1 MVKDILEM
9 VINFLKSRIFSMAL
23 IVILMFSILMFRI
36 FDLQIVNEEYYLNNY
51 IQTAEKEVQT
61 SGTRGLIFDRN
72 GTLLAYNKL
81 AYAIEMED
89 VLDSSLTKSDDL
101 NRIIDKTVQIIQA
114 HGDDIINE
122 FSIILNS
129 NNEYEYSVSSENE
142 KLRFLRDIYGKKSIE
157 ELDDEKKTLSTSS
170 AAEVMDYLCGDA
182 RFDISDEYDLQQ
194 KLYIAMIRYRLSL
207 NSYQKYITTKIAS
220 NVSEET
226 VAAIYENQWELA
238 GVSVTEESIRVYNES
253 KYFAHIIGYTG
264 KISESQLADYNGAGG
279 DYLASDVVGKSGIE
293 QVMESDLQ
301 GQKGISTIFTDS
313 TGRILEQVDKSDAKA
328 GNDVYLSVDAKLQ
341 KAGYTILEQKLAG
354 IVYNKLVNRQ
364 VTVTE
369 NMKEIPISIY
379 DVYYQMIN
387 NNVLDLSHFAEEDA
401 KENEKNIYNKFQS
414 KQQSV
419 IATVRGELTAAEP
432 KPLSQL
438 SEEYNTYLSYIY
450 SKLLNTEGIID
461 KKSID
466 TEDATYI
473 AWEKETISFQQF
485 LYYAISKNWINTSKL
500 YEEGDETKYSDS
512 DEIYQKLLEHIFKGL
527 SGDAGF
533 SKKIYYYMINDGII
547 SGNEICMALFDQG
560 VLDYNE
566 ASYQSL
572 KSGGSA
578 YEFMR
583 EQIRLIKIT
592 PAQIALDPCSGSIVV
607 TDVNTGD
614 VLALVT
620 YPSYDNNMLSGSVD
634 AVYWSKLNNDLSLP
648 LYNRATQTRTAP
660 GSTFKMISAITGL
673 EQGIISP
680 GTLIADHGEFT
691 RIKPSPKCWRY
702 PGNHGSINVSQA
714 LGVSCNYFF
723 YEVGYQLCIDA
734 NGNYNNELGLSKIKQ
749 YADQLGITSPSGVEI
764 EENEPLFSK
773 TDAVRSAIGQGSNSY
788 SNVQLARYVTTLANR
803 GNNYQLTLLEKVVD
817 SSGTVLQ
824 QFEPELVNKVEIKD
838 STWNAVFSGM
848 RSVVTTGTARGTF
861 SGFPIEVAG
870 KSGTAQENLL
880 RSNHSTFV
888 AFAPYSNPEI
898 GVSVVLPHGES
909 SGYNAEVV
917 REMIKY
923 YYHLTTDEELY
934 GGVASIPTSG
944 ITSD

>member
-9 VINFLKSRIFSMAL
+9 VLNFLKSRIFSMAL

-36 FDLQIVNEEYYLNNY
+36 FNLQIVNEEYYLNNY

-72 GTLLAYNKL
+72 GVLLAYNKL

-89 VLDSSLTKSDDL
+89 VLDSSLTKSDEL
-101 NRIIDKTVQIIQA
+101 NRIIDKTVQIIQE
-114 HGDDIINE
+114 HGDNIINE

-170 AAEVMDYLCGDA
+170 AAEVMDYLCGDE
-182 RFDISDEYDLQQ
+182 RFDIGDEYDMQQ

-238 GVSVTEESIRVYNES
+238 GISVTEESIRVYNES
-253 KYFAHIIGYTG
+253 TYFAHIIGYTG

-293 QVMESDLQ
+293 QVMEADLQ
-301 GQKGISTIFTDS
+301 GQKGVSTIFTDS
-313 TGRILEQVDKSDAKA
+313 TGRILEQVDKTDAKA

-341 KAGYTILEQKLAG
+341 KAGYTI
-354 IVYNKLVNRQ
+354 
-364 VTVTE
+364 
-369 NMKEIPISIY
+369 
-379 DVYYQMIN
+379 N
-387 NNVLDLSHFAEEDA
+387 NNVLDLSRFPEEDA
-401 KENEKNIYNKFQS
+401 KENERNIYNKFQN

-432 KPLSQL
+432 KALSQL

-450 SKLLNTEGIID
+450 KKLLNTEGIID

-466 TEDATYI
+466 TEDSMYI
-473 AWEKETISFQQF
+473 AWEKETTSFQQF

-500 YEEGDETKYSDS
+500 YEEDDETKYSDS
-512 DEIYQKLLEHIFKGL
+512 DEIYQKLLEHIFNGL
-527 SGDAGF
+527 SGDNGF
-533 SKKIYYYMINDGII
+533 SKKIYYYMINDGTI

-560 VLDYNE
+560 VLEYDE

-578 YEFMR
+578 FEFMR
-583 EQIRLIKIT
+583 EQVRLINIT

-680 GTLIADHGEFT
+680 GALIADHQDQT
-691 RIKPSPKCWRY
+691 
-702 PGNHGSINVSQA
+702 VSEM
-714 LGVSCNYFF
+714 L
-723 YEVGYQLCIDA
+723 
-734 NGNYNNELGLSKIKQ
+734 
-749 YADQLGITSPSGVEI
+749 EI
-764 EENEPLFSK
+764 S
-773 TDAVRSAIGQGSNSY
+773 
-788 SNVQLARYVTTLANR
+788 
-803 GNNYQLTLLEKVVD
+803 
-817 SSGTVLQ
+817 
-824 QFEPELVNKVEIKD
+824 
-838 STWNAVFSGM
+838 
-848 RSVVTTGTARGTF
+848 
-861 SGFPIEVAG
+861 G
-870 KSGTAQENLL
+870 KSWF
-880 RSNHSTFV
+880 H
-888 AFAPYSNPEI
+888 
-898 GVSVVLPHGES
+898 
-909 SGYNAEVV
+909 
-917 REMIKY
+917 
-923 YYHLTTDEELY
+923 
-934 GGVASIPTSG
+934 
-944 ITSD
+944 